1 MQNGYQT
8 HSTLPIPSLELMSN
22 LSRRQWL
29 TNTGLGL
36 GASVA
41 LPGLLP
47 ASEMAKVLGGGVSY
61 TGMLEQLERDVTTAR
76 RLAGPIR
83 LCYNENPFGMSPKA
97 KDALMGHWVEHTWY
111 VPPIREE
118 VRATFAKHVGVPVD
132 HVLVTQGSSE
142 VLSVLGVAYGLDGG
156 ELVSPWPT
164 FEDTPRWGDTMKL
177 KVHRIPLDDRLDHD
191 LYQMDARVS
200 SATKLVY
207 VCNPNNPTSNLA
219 DDKAL
224 REFVSNAAHRAPVIV
239 DEAYIDFVDAPGHKS
254 MVDLVLKGENVVVTR
269 TASKIHGL
277 AGLRVGFAIARPD
290 ILKKI
295 GQYVSGDPNVFGLHA
310 ANASLMDTEYQ
321 AFVKQRNSASR
332 KLITD
337 TLTKAGKRVAAS
349 QTNFV
354 FFQAGKPVAEMQKY
368 FAAKGFTIGRA
379 FPPYTDWCRVSIG
392 TPEEMQ
398 QFCSV
403 LPGSLA

>member
-1 MQNGYQT
+1 
-8 HSTLPIPSLELMSN
+8 MSIT
-22 LSRRQWL
+22 RRQWL
-29 TNTGLGL
+29 TRTGLGV

-47 ASEMAKVLGGGVSY
+47 ASEMARALGGGVSY
-61 TGMLEQLERDVTTAR
+61 PQMLEQLEHDVTIAR
-76 RLAGPIR
+76 RAAGPIR

-97 KDALMGHWVEHTWY
+97 KDALMGHWAEHTWY
-111 VPPIREE
+111 APPIRAEIA
-118 VRATFAKHVGVPVD
+118 ATFAKHVGVPVD
-132 HVLVTQGSSE
+132 HVLVMQGSSE

-156 ELVSPWPT
+156 ELVTPWPT

-191 LYQMDARVS
+191 LYQMDARIS

-224 REFVSNAAHRAPVIV
+224 RDFVSNAARRAPVIV
-239 DEAYIDFVDAPGHKS
+239 DEAYIDFVDVPGHKS
-254 MVDLVLKGENVVVTR
+254 MVDLVLKGESVVVTR
-269 TASKIHGL
+269 TASKMHGL
-277 AGLRVGFAIARPD
+277 AGMRVGFAIARPD
-290 ILKKI
+290 LLKKI

-310 ANASLMDTEYQ
+310 ANASLQDQEYQ
-321 AFVKQRNSASR
+321 RFVKQRNTAGR
-332 KLITD
+332 TMLID
-337 TLTKAGKRVAAS
+337 TLTKLGKKVAAS

-368 FAAKGFTIGRA
+368 FTAKGFTIGRA
-379 FPPYTDWCRVSIG
+379 FPPYTDWCRVSVG
-392 TPEEMQ
+392 TPEEMT
-398 QFCSV
+398 QFCAAV
-403 LPGSLA
+403 PGAFA

>member
-1 MQNGYQT
+1 
-8 HSTLPIPSLELMSN
+8 MSN
-22 LSRRQWL
+22 ISRRQWL
-29 TNTGLGL
+29 TRTGLGV

-47 ASEMAKVLGGGVSY
+47 ASQMAHVLGGGISY
-61 TGMLEQLERDVTTAR
+61 AGMLEQLERDATTAR

-97 KDALMGHWVEHTWY
+97 KDALSGHWAEHTWY
-111 VPPIREE
+111 APPIRGEIA
-118 VRATFAKHVGVPVD
+118 ATFAKHVGVPVD
-132 HVLVTQGSSE
+132 HVMVTQGSSE

-156 ELVSPWPT
+156 ELVTPWPT
-164 FEDTPRWGDTMKL
+164 FEDTPRWGDTMRM

-191 LYQMDARVS
+191 LYQMDARIGQ
-200 SATKLVY
+200 ATKLVY

-224 REFVSNAAHRAPVIV
+224 RDFVSNAAKRAPVIV
-239 DEAYIDFVDAPGHKS
+239 DEAYIDFVDVPGHKS
-254 MVDLVLKGENVVVTR
+254 MVDLVLKGESVVVTR
-269 TASKIHGL
+269 TASKIHAL
-277 AGLRVGFAIARPD
+277 AGLRVGFAVARPD

-295 GQYVSGDPNVFGLHA
+295 SQYVSGDANVFGLHA
-310 ANASLMDTEYQ
+310 ANASLQDTEYQ
-321 AFVKQRNSASR
+321 AFVKQRNTASR
-332 KLITD
+332 ALLTD
-337 TLTKAGKRVAAS
+337 TLTKLGRKVAPS

-354 FFQAGKPVAEMQKY
+354 FFHAGKPVAEMQKY
-368 FAAKGFTIGRA
+368 FGAKGFMVGRA
-379 FPPYTDWCRVSIG
+379 FPPYNDWCRVSIG

-403 LPGSLA
+403 VPGAWA

>member
-1 MQNGYQT
+1 
-8 HSTLPIPSLELMSN
+8 MSIT
-22 LSRRQWL
+22 RRQWL
-29 TNTGLGL
+29 TRTGLGV

-47 ASEMAKVLGGGVSY
+47 ASEMARALGGGVSY
-61 TGMLEQLERDVTTAR
+61 PQMLEQLEHDVTLAR
-76 RLAGPIR
+76 RAAGPIR

-97 KDALMGHWVEHTWY
+97 KDAMMGHWAEHTWY
-111 VPPIREE
+111 APPIRAEIA
-118 VRATFAKHVGVPVD
+118 ATFAKSIGVPVD
-132 HVLVTQGSSE
+132 HVLVMQGSSE

-156 ELVSPWPT
+156 ELVTPWPT

-191 LYQMDARVS
+191 LYQMDARIN
-200 SATKLVY
+200 SATRLVY

-224 REFVSNAAHRAPVIV
+224 RDFVSNAARRAPVIV
-239 DEAYIDFVDAPGHKS
+239 DEAYIDFVDVPGHKS
-254 MVDLVLKGENVVVTR
+254 MVDLVLKGESVVVTR
-269 TASKIHGL
+269 TASKMHGL
-277 AGLRVGFAIARPD
+277 AGMRVGFAIARPD

-310 ANASLMDTEYQ
+310 ANASLQDQEYQ
-321 AFVKQRNSASR
+321 AFVKQRNTAGR
-332 KLITD
+332 TMLID
-337 TLTKAGKRVAAS
+337 TLTKLGKKVAAS

-368 FAAKGFTIGRA
+368 FTAKGFTIGRA
-379 FPPYTDWCRVSIG
+379 FLPYSDWCRVSVG
-392 TPEEMQ
+392 TPEEMT
-398 QFCSV
+398 QFCAAV
-403 LPGSLA
+403 PGAFA